1 MYIDFDDYP
10 LYSGRISENF
20 EKIVNEIFSVIM
32 VMLILKA
39 KIKSAHGLMSKV
51 ER

>member
-10 LYSGRISENF
+10 LYSGRISEIF
-20 EKIVNEIFSVIM
+20 EKSLMKIFSVIM

-39 KIKSAHGLMSKV
+39 KIKCAHGLMSKV